1 MWGSSTLNKW
11 LGVDTNFLIK
21 SSFWL
26 NLEKAAR
33 MLSELGIIVML
44 TRLTDLKVVGQY
56 ELLLSIYS
64 LVAVLAI
71 TGFNSSLLRA
81 LSTGYDGTLR
91 EVLRLSWRWSAVGAG
106 VLVLG
111 GWWSYEIYPTI
122 GLSLIVAAPIF
133 PWYTVLRRWDVVLQA
148 KERFAE
154 RSAYYAVSSTGLL
167 ISVGAAIWWSR
178 DNVAVPFI
186 VLVAVQAMF
195 NIIFFR
201 RVNRLLVNDLVEEH
215 WMRSGYKLFLSE
227 IFNVLYSRLDR
238 LVLVGWLGL
247 EALAIYAIA
256 TKIGEGVKLV
266 LGGVVSAYV
275 PRLYKNGTLVV
286 VQWYWA
292 QGWKIVTLVVG
303 GLLVGWLVTPV
314 IIVSLFG
321 EQYRQSVVYAQWYL
335 LVIPFHL
342 LASIWSY
349 LLIKDR
355 REGLF
360 VGIGVIAGAANI
372 VAYIMLIPKWGI
384 SGAVAGS
391 IVYYVVL
398 GCLYFGS
405 VNWILRKDLVNKVLK
420 I

>member
-1 MWGSSTLNKW
+1 MLNKW

-33 MLSELGIIVML
+33 MVSELGIIVML

-91 EVLRLSWRWSAVGAG
+91 EVMRLSWRWSVVGAG
-106 VLVLG
+106 ALVLG
-111 GWWSYEIYPTI
+111 GWWSYETYPAV
-122 GLSLIVAAPIF
+122 GLSLIAAAPIF

-154 RSAYYAVSSTGLL
+154 RSAYYGISSVGLL
-167 ISVGAAIWWSR
+167 MSVGAAIWWNR
-178 DNVAVPFI
+178 DNVVVPFI

-201 RVNRLLVNDLVEEH
+201 RVSRLLVNDLVEEN
-215 WMRSGYKLFLSE
+215 WMKSGYKLFISE

-238 LVLVGWLGL
+238 LILVGWLGL

-266 LGGVVSAYV
+266 IGGVISTYV

-286 VQWYWA
+286 IRWYRA
-292 QGWKIVTLVVG
+292 QGWKIVAIVVG
-303 GLLVGWLVTPV
+303 GLSVGWLVTP
-314 IIVSLFG
+314 IMIVSLFG
-321 EQYRQSVVYAQWYL
+321 EQYRESVVFAQWYL

-360 VGIGVIAGAANI
+360 VGIGAIAGVANI
-372 VAYIMLIPKWGI
+372 IAYIILIPKWGI

-398 GCLYFGS
+398 GGLYFGS
-405 VNWILRKDLVNKVLK
+405 VNWVLRKNLVKQGLK

>member
-1 MWGSSTLNKW
+1 MWGSEVLNKW
-11 LGVDTNFLIK
+11 LGIDANFLIK

-33 MLSELGIIVML
+33 MMSELGIIVVL
-44 TRLTDLKVVGQY
+44 TRLTDLRVVGQY

-91 EVLRLSWRWSAVGAG
+91 EVMRLSWRWSGVGAIA
-106 VLVLG
+106 LVIG
-111 GWWSYEIYPTI
+111 GWWLYKASPEM
-122 GLSLIVAAPIF
+122 GLCLMAAAPIF

-154 RSAYYAVSSTGLL
+154 RAIYYAISSVGLL
-167 ISVGAAIWWSR
+167 VSVGAAIWWSR
-178 DNVAVPFI
+178 DNIVVPFI

-195 NIIFFR
+195 NKIFFK
-201 RVNRLLVNDLVEEH
+201 RVSRLLVNDLVEEH
-215 WMRSGYKLFLSE
+215 WMKSGYKLFLSE

-247 EALAIYAIA
+247 EALAIYVIA

-275 PRLYKNGTLVV
+275 PRLYKNGTLAVI
-286 VQWYWA
+286 QWYRA
-292 QGWKIVTLVVG
+292 QGWKMVILMAG
-303 GLLVGWLVTPV
+303 GLAAAWLATPI

-321 EQYRQSVVYAQWYL
+321 EQYRASVVYAQWYL

-349 LLIKDR
+349 MLIKDR
-355 REGLF
+355 REVMF
-360 VGIGVIAGAANI
+360 VGIGIIAGVANVIAYLG
-372 VAYIMLIPKWGI
+372 LIPRWGI

-391 IVYYVVL
+391 IIYYVVL
-398 GCLYFGS
+398 GGLYFGS
-405 VNWILRKDLVNKVLK
+405 VNWLSRKSSANNGLK